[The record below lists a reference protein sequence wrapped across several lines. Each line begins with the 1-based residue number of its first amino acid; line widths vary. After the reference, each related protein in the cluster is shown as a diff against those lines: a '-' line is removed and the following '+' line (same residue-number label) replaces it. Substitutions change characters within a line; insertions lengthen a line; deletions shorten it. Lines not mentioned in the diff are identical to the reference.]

1 MRCLCNV
8 MVELCSDREKRRVM
22 PLLLSRLAP
31 GCQTQPGPSGRRSEP
46 SDGPAPLREAW
57 GPRSLSSLHLNELGV
72 TDWQFF
78 CSDTEQSRGDRDEAF
93 EASRWKQDV
102 WLAACMSLG
111 RVWTPVCH
119 PASLSWHQRF
129 LSVDRQ
135 HFHTHSDFNQ
145 SQSRQSTGFFWTV
158 RSFHILTEMPL
169 QQIWLWV
176 LHLIAVSKMYN

>member
-1 MRCLCNV
+1 
-8 MVELCSDREKRRVM
+8 M

-57 GPRSLSSLHLNELGV
+57 GPRSLSSLHLNELGA

-135 HFHTHSDFNQ
+135 HFHTLRFQPESKSPVYRIFLNRQEFSYSHWNASPADLIMISTSD
-145 SQSRQSTGFFWTV
+145 SS
-158 RSFHILTEMPL
+158 
-169 QQIWLWV
+169 
-176 LHLIAVSKMYN
+176 